1 MEETMHKTKR
11 TWNIK
16 KWSVGC
22 VSIAVLL
29 LLIASV
35 IWLEERMDPT
45 ARAHLEA
52 GDTLYQG
59 GRFGEA
65 EVTYLNA
72 LELAPE
78 NAKVLERLGLI
89 ALWRNSTEEAE
100 RFFVEALDHTPWYR
114 NFWPLNTNLKYHL
127 GMTYLR
133 QDRFADLA
141 QLFSEVRGPFAIGPL
156 RDLDAFGKQLA
167 LFENET
173 PYIIEGPNETR
184 IDFVTTDPLPVI
196 EVSVNGSEPV
206 DFIIDTG
213 GMEVILDD
221 DLAEEIGAQI
231 AGSLLGS
238 YADQKKAETGLGWI
252 DSITM
257 GEFVVRNVPIHVLD
271 TDPFSAGFDGLSIK
285 GVISTRL
292 LMHFLTTIDYRNGAL
307 ILRRTTSAN
316 LQSLESHVI
325 ANGVKAI
332 PFWLVETH
340 YIVAWGTVNNLDP
353 MLFFVDTGLE
363 GAGFTAPESVL
374 QEAGIPVDWAETHE
388 GVGGGGALQE
398 VDIVIDRL
406 TLGAGENEVIENH
419 VPGIASENP
428 PSILGDKL
436 GFYIGGLISH
446 QFFRDYALTLDF
458 TGMRLILR

>member
-1 MEETMHKTKR
+1 
-11 TWNIK
+11 
-16 KWSVGC
+16 
-22 VSIAVLL
+22 
-29 LLIASV
+29 
-35 IWLEERMDPT
+35 MDPV
-45 ARAHLEA
+45 ARAQLEA
-52 GDTLYQG
+52 GDTLYKQ
-59 GRFGEA
+59 GRFDEA
-65 EVTYLNA
+65 EVNYLNA

-100 RFFVEALDHTPWYR
+100 RFFIEALDHTPWYR
-114 NFWPLNTNLKYHL
+114 NFRPLNTNLKYRL

-141 QLFSEVRGPFAIGPL
+141 KLFIEARGPVAIGPL
-156 RDLDAFGKQLA
+156 RDLDAFGKQMA
-167 LFENET
+167 LFGNET

-196 EVSVNGSEPV
+196 GVSVNGSNPV

-221 DLAEEIGAQI
+221 DLAEEIGAPI

-238 YADQKKAETGLGWI
+238 YADQKKAETGLGRI
-252 DSITM
+252 DSIAM
-257 GEFVVRNVPIHVLD
+257 GEFVIRNVPIHILD
-271 TDPFSAGFDGLSIK
+271 TDPWSTGFNGLSIK

-307 ILRRTTSAN
+307 ILQRTTSTN
-316 LQSLESHVI
+316 LQSLESQVS
-325 ANGVKAI
+325 AAGVKAI
-332 PFWLVETH
+332 PFWLIETH
-340 YIVAWGTVNNLDP
+340 YIVAWGTVNELDP

-363 GAGFTAPESVL
+363 GAGFTAPEPVL
-374 QEAGIPVDWAETHE
+374 QEAGIPMDWAEAQE
-388 GVGGGGALQE
+388 AIGGGGVFQE

-406 TLGAGENEVIENH
+406 TLGADENEVIENH
-419 VPGIASENP
+419 VPGKASKNP